1 MSEDIEQVYSDFWLN
16 KESLYE
22 YVPDGDIGDDFS
34 IDLIQLAA
42 YRRIVSN
49 FIIILTG
56 MDIPVRFN
64 SVENSQLS
72 FTDGKTVY
80 LSATIRNKKDFDWT
94 VGIALHEAS
103 HILLTDFDV
112 FHSTFSKIPIP
123 VPLTLKKKSKDKN
136 VSEEQLAHICKWV
149 WNYVEDR
156 YIDSYVFNEAPG
168 YRGYYK
174 SMYDRFWNS
183 PTNSKALQSDAFRVP
198 NLLSYEFRV
207 INMTNEDTDLDALPG
222 LREIAELIDI
232 ENIFRLD
239 TTVKRMNLS
248 YTVVE
253 LIMDNLGTQEIQAP
267 SSNATIQKVSE
278 KLSEATG
285 RVPSQKFNQPI
296 KPQKEESGGKEKDKG
311 KKGNDK
317 SEEES
322 EGEGKG
328 EETYSPDDAGDISD
342 FSGEE
347 LKELNKQFNQQ
358 RNILDHKYEEIKT
371 GVTREQQYIL
381 EAIENSDII
390 LVPTGYGLTGDY
402 TQAAVD
408 SVVVKKLSKKLIDAG
423 KSIFPLASKDK
434 NAPGALGGPV
444 KIYEDAVVKGF
455 TLGKMLGKK
464 LQIRGEEN
472 HIKYIRKT
480 SGKIERRLLADIG
493 CGIEGIFNRVRI
505 EKYNKLRLHISVD
518 SSGSM
523 QTPKKWCPTMTCV
536 VAICVAASM
545 VENLAVSVS
554 FRSTIY
560 SKADSSELP
569 YIVLA
574 YDSKV
579 DKISK
584 VRHLFPYLCAN
595 GATPEGLAF
604 ESIAEEFI
612 IGKRSTEQE
621 HYFLNISDG
630 EPAYVL
636 TPHNNRYR
644 VGLDYTGEVGALH
657 TKTQVDKIRAKGVK
671 ILSYFIHSDDYLS
684 PLMMNSGWNFNNPVS
699 KNRQLTYRQMFDKM
713 YGKDAY
719 QIDVENVTDIART
732 INKLFLSKE

>member
-1 MSEDIEQVYSDFWLN
+1 MSEDLLEDQAYSDFWLN
-16 KESLYE
+16 KESLHE

-49 FIIILTG
+49 FIVILTG
-56 MDIPVRFN
+56 MDIPVQFN

-80 LSATIRNKKDFDWT
+80 LSSTIRNKKDFDWT

-123 VPLTLKKKSKDKN
+123 VPLQLKKKSKDKN
-136 VSEEQLAHICKWV
+136 ISEEQLAYVCKWV

-174 SMYDRFWNS
+174 AMYERFWNS
-183 PTNSKALQSDAFRVP
+183 STNSKALQSDAFKVP

-239 TTVKRMNLS
+239 TTAKRMDLS
-248 YTVVE
+248 YKVVE
-253 LIMDNLGTQEIQAP
+253 LIVDNLVKQEEQKP
-267 SSNATIQKVSE
+267 SSNATFQKVSE
-278 KLSEATG
+278 KLAEKSG
-285 RVPSQKFNQPI
+285 KVPTQKFNQSI
-296 KPQKEESGGKEKDKG
+296 KPKEEKSG
-311 KKGNDK
+311 
-317 SEEES
+317 SEEGEEDKDD
-322 EGEGKG
+322 EGEK
-328 EETYSPDDAGDISD
+328 TYSPDDAGDISE

-358 RNILDHKYEEIKT
+358 RNILDHKFDGIKT
-371 GVTREQQYIL
+371 GVTREQQSVL
-381 EAIENSDII
+381 EAIENSDIV

-423 KSIFPLASKDK
+423 KSIFPLASKDR

-444 KIYEDAVVKGF
+444 KRYEDAVIKGF

-518 SSGSM
+518 ASGSM
-523 QTPKKWCPTMTCV
+523 QIDTKWCPTMTCV

-560 SKADSSELP
+560 SKANASELP

-644 VGLDYTGEVGALH
+644 VGLDYTGEIGALH

-671 ILSYFIHSDDYLS
+671 ILSYFIHSDDYMS
-684 PLMMNSGWNFNNPVS
+684 SISMPGYNFNQLS

-713 YGKDAY
+713 YGKDA
-719 QIDVENVTDIART
+719 QFIDVENVTDIART

>member
-1 MSEDIEQVYSDFWLN
+1 MSEDLLEDQAYSDFWLN
-16 KESLYE
+16 KESLHE

-49 FIIILTG
+49 FIVILTG
-56 MDIPVRFN
+56 MDIPVQFN

-80 LSATIRNKKDFDWT
+80 LSSTIRNKKDFDWT

-123 VPLTLKKKSKDKN
+123 VPLQLKKKSKDKN
-136 VSEEQLAHICKWV
+136 ISEEQLAYVCKWV

-174 SMYDRFWNS
+174 AMYEKFWNS
-183 PTNSKALQSDAFRVP
+183 STNSKALQSDAFKVP

-232 ENIFRLD
+232 DNIFRLD
-239 TTVKRMNLS
+239 TTAKRMDLS
-248 YTVVE
+248 YKVVE
-253 LIMDNLGTQEIQAP
+253 LIVDNLAKQEEQKP
-267 SSNATIQKVSE
+267 SSNATFQKVSE
-278 KLSEATG
+278 KLAEKSG
-285 RVPSQKFNQPI
+285 KVPTQKFNQPI
-296 KPQKEESGGKEKDKG
+296 KSKEEDSGKEK
-311 KKGNDK
+311 
-317 SEEES
+317 
-322 EGEGKG
+322 G
-328 EETYSPDDAGDISD
+328 EEDKENDGGEKTYSPDDAGDISD

-358 RNILDHKYEEIKT
+358 RNILDHKFDDIKT
-371 GVTREQQYIL
+371 GVTREQQSVL
-381 EAIENSDII
+381 EAIENSDIV

-423 KSIFPLASKDK
+423 KSIFPLAAKDR

-444 KIYEDAVVKGF
+444 KRYEDAVVKGF

-518 SSGSM
+518 ASGSM
-523 QTPKKWCPTMTCV
+523 QLDTKWCPTMTCV

-560 SKADSSELP
+560 SKANGSELP

-630 EPAYVL
+630 EPAYAL

-644 VGLDYTGEVGALH
+644 VSLNYTGEIGALH

-671 ILSYFIHSDDYLS
+671 ILSYFIHSDDYMS
-684 PLMMNSGWNFNNPVS
+684 PVSMPGYNFGQVS

-713 YGKDAY
+713 YGKDA
-719 QIDVENVTDIART
+719 QFIDVENVTDIART
-732 INKLFLSKE
+732 INRLFLSKE

>member
-1 MSEDIEQVYSDFWLN
+1 MSEENVIDTKNKSYSDFWLN
-16 KESLYE
+16 KELLYE
-22 YVPDGDIGDDFS
+22 YIPDGDFGNDFS

-49 FIIILTG
+49 FVFILTHL
-56 MDIPVRFN
+56 DIPVQFSSIESSN
-64 SVENSQLS
+64 SS

-80 LSATIRNKKDFDWT
+80 LSASIRKKSDFDWS

-112 FHSTFSKIPIP
+112 FHSTFSRIPIP
-123 VPLTLKKKSKDKN
+123 VPFTLKKKSKEKN
-136 VSEEQLAHICKWV
+136 ISEEQLAYICKWV

-156 YIDSYVFNEAPG
+156 YIDSYIFKEAPG

-174 SMYDRFWNS
+174 AMYEKFWNNKI
-183 PTNSKALQSDAFRVP
+183 NSKALKSEAFRIP
-198 NLLSYEFRV
+198 TFLSYEFRI
-207 INMTNEDTDLDALPG
+207 INLTNEDTDLDALPG
-222 LREIAELIDI
+222 LREIAELINIDD
-232 ENIFRLD
+232 IFRLD
-239 TTVKRMNLS
+239 TTVKRIDLS
-248 YTVVE
+248 YKVVE
-253 LIMDNLGTQEIQAP
+253 IIVDNLVKQEEQKP
-267 SSNATIQKVSE
+267 SSNSTIQKVHE
-278 KLSEATG
+278 KLSEKTG
-285 RVPSQKFNQPI
+285 KVPSKQFNQPI
-296 KPQKEESGGKEKDKG
+296 KPKKDKG
-311 KKGNDK
+311 KSGEDK
-317 SEEES
+317 ADKES
-322 EGEGKG
+322 DGEGETEG
-328 EETYSPDDAGDISD
+328 EKIYSSDDAGDISK

-371 GVTREQQYIL
+371 GVTREQQSIL

-423 KSIFPLASKDK
+423 KSIFPLASKDI
-434 NAPGALGGPV
+434 NAPGVLGGPI
-444 KIYEDAVVKGF
+444 KRYDDAVIKGF

-464 LQIRGEEN
+464 LQIRSEEN

-493 CGIEGIFNRVRI
+493 CGMEGIFNRVRI

-523 QTPKKWCPTMTCV
+523 AADSKWCPTMTCV

-560 SKADSSELP
+560 SKANLSELP

-584 VRHLFPYLCAN
+584 IRHLFPYLCAN
-595 GATPEGLAF
+595 GSTPEGLAF

-621 HYFLNISDG
+621 HHFLNISDG
-630 EPAYVL
+630 EPCYIINAR
-636 TPHNNRYR
+636 TNRYG
-644 VGLDYTGEVGALH
+644 VGVDYTGEIGALH
-657 TKTQVDKIRAKGVK
+657 TKTQIDKIRSKGVK
-671 ILSYFIHSDDYLS
+671 ILSYFIKSEYPSVILS
-684 PLMMNSGWNFNNPVS
+684 GFNFNQTRMTE
-699 KNRQLTYRQMFDKM
+699 NRQLTLKQLFDMM
-713 YGKDAY
+713 YGKDGC
-719 QIDVENVTDIART
+719 QIDVQNITDIART
-732 INKLFLSKE
+732 INKLFLSKS